1 MRFRHGVFVARAGD
15 QLVLDF
21 RGEVVHRGSADD
33 VVMRLAV
40 GLLGGLERPILEEAT
55 TTPAA
60 AAALSVWRTRDLIQE
75 YDDVGQ
81 LESASRLEEMFHRR
95 GWSGAIS
102 LLESVRSESLL
113 AAYVGSGETTGPS
126 IPVRASTETPAPGP
140 AAAVERAL
148 HGFSGGWSTR
158 ILSVVSDAGVLGIDH
173 DTDSI
178 SSIDVRG
185 WFPVLSRSGLR
196 IGHVVLLAN
205 DGAIRSPRDFVHRE
219 LTAGLLVREIE
230 ARLESDGFGYLAHT
244 WLSAEARS
252 RFGPAHITA
261 AIAVEKADGHPS

>member
-1 MRFRHGVFVARAGD
+1 M
-15 QLVLDF
+15 
-21 RGEVVHRGSADD
+21 
-33 VVMRLAV
+33 
-40 GLLGGLERPILEEAT
+40 
-55 TTPAA
+55 
-60 AAALSVWRTRDLIQE
+60 
-75 YDDVGQ
+75 
-81 LESASRLEEMFHRR
+81 
-95 GWSGAIS
+95 
-102 LLESVRSESLL
+102 
-113 AAYVGSGETTGPS
+113 
-126 IPVRASTETPAPGP
+126 
-140 AAAVERAL
+140 
-148 HGFSGGWSTR
+148 
-158 ILSVVSDAGVLGIDH
+158 SDAGVLGIDH